1 MSKSERRNE
10 VKIAGSKI
18 EEIDL
23 SILGLYKACKSVC
36 KILYKISDN
45 EYKKGTGFFIKLYKG
60 EKELYCLLSNEHVI
74 TKELIEFKAIIDIIY
89 NENEWKKIKLDKIKR
104 FILYDEQMDITI
116 IEIIEDDN
124 IKEDYFLLP
133 NIDNI
138 NYINK
143 DIYILHFP
151 EGKNLSRSKGTILD
165 IDEYELIHNA
175 STEIGSSGAPILL
188 NNTTKVVGIHKQGDN
203 YNKKNYGTLIS
214 SILEL
219 LQSQKKD
226 DEFKKIKYKNG
237 EFYIGQVLDGNKQ
250 GEGTLYYKNG
260 NIKYIGDFINDKFE
274 GKGKYIY
281 QNGEYYIGEWL
292 NDKKQGKGI
301 FY

>member
-45 EYKKGTGFFIKLYKG
+45 EYKKGTGFFIKLYKE

-133 NIDNI
+133 NIDNM

-143 DIYILHFP
+143 DIYTSF
-151 EGKNLSRSKGTILD
+151 SRRKKFKSLKR
-165 IDEYELIHNA
+165 
-175 STEIGSSGAPILL
+175 
-188 NNTTKVVGIHKQGDN
+188 NNFR
-203 YNKKNYGTLIS
+203 Y
-214 SILEL
+214 
-219 LQSQKKD
+219 
-226 DEFKKIKYKNG
+226 
-237 EFYIGQVLDGNKQ
+237 
-250 GEGTLYYKNG
+250 
-260 NIKYIGDFINDKFE
+260 
-274 GKGKYIY
+274 
-281 QNGEYYIGEWL
+281 
-292 NDKKQGKGI
+292 
-301 FY
+301 